1 MKDIT
6 FVDLEVTLNTC
17 RVVDI
22 GAVRSDRTPFHEN
35 SFDNLLLFLHQVPY
49 IGGHNILKHDLSYLK
64 PQFEKAGC
72 RQPKIIDT
80 LYLSSLLFPEK
91 LHHQLSKDDK
101 LQADKPNN
109 PVNDSLKSLLLFEEE
124 QNAFE
129 RLDSML
135 KMIYY
140 GLLHD
145 TDEFGGFFD
154 YIDYAPD
161 ILDDLSGSILERFS
175 KDICISSPL
184 AELIISYPVELA
196 YGLSLINC
204 WNSSSGIPLWV
215 LHNYPKVGWVMERLR
230 DTPCENNECAYC
242 RGAFNGK
249 EGLKYFFK
257 YDSFRTYEGEDLQQK
272 AVEAAIEGE
281 SLLAVFPTGGGKSIT
296 FQLPALMSGKR
307 IKGLTVVISPLQ
319 SLMKDQV
326 DNLWKNEI
334 MDVVT
339 INGMLDPVERAHAI
353 QRVEEGSVSILY
365 ISPESLRS
373 KTIERLLVGRKVV
386 RFVIDEAHCFSAWGQ
401 DFRVDYLY
409 IGDFIRLLQEQ
420 KGGKQAVEAAIE
432 GESLLAV
439 FPTGGGKS
447 ITFQLPALMSGKRI
461 KGLTVV
467 ISPLQSLMKDQV
479 DNLWKNE
486 IMDVVTING
495 MLDPVE
501 RAHAI
506 QRVEEGSVSILYIS
520 PESLRSK
527 TIERLLVGRKV
538 VRFVIDE
545 AHCFSAWGQDF
556 RVDYLY
562 IGDFIRLLQEQ
573 KGGKQAIPVS
583 CFTATAKQ
591 NVIQDIKDYFFEKL
605 NIRFKTFCSGSTR
618 KNLKY
623 KVFKVENEDEK
634 YGLLRS
640 IIEDHDC
647 PAIVYVSRT
656 RTAAKVAM
664 RLQQDGFSAG
674 TFHGK
679 METRMKTS
687 SQNDFIDNKIRI
699 MVATSAF
706 GMGVDK
712 KNVGLVVHYEISDS
726 LENYVQEAGRAGR
739 DESIEA
745 DCYVLFNEED
755 LDKHFYLLNQTKLR
769 IKEIQQVWK
778 AIKELTSSRISLSAL
793 ELARK
798 AGWNENILD
807 VETRVTTA
815 IAALEEAGYIR
826 RGQNNPCVFADSIL
840 AKTAQEAI
848 DRITVSP
855 RFDDTQKEE
864 AIRIIKKLIS
874 TRSRKHVNGEIP
886 ESRIDYISDHLG
898 ISRQEVMLVIRLLRE
913 ENILADACDLTA
925 YIKKGE
931 NSNRSLET
939 VLLYNRLDEY
949 LLSVFTAKEQSFN
962 LKELRKEAEIETGK
976 SISPDKLNRLLNFWS
991 EKNWIKRIYLD
1002 KAHNYVTIARTGSV
1016 LDLEELTEGRHL
1028 LSDFIIRY
1036 LFEKTG
1042 QSSELEQSGNIL
1054 VEFSML
1060 ELKEAYEKDVRKQL
1074 FGHTI
1079 RMEDIEDTLLYLS
1092 RIEALQIE
1100 GGFLVLYN
1108 RLQIDRLVLNN
1119 KMQYKQD
1126 DYHKLELF
1134 YANKIQ
1140 QINIVGEYVRK
1151 MLSGNSDA
1159 LEFVDDYFQ
1168 LNYSSFLQ
1176 KYFPGKRRDEI
1187 NRKMTNTKLQRL
1199 LGELSE
1205 TQLEIVKDDRPGS
1218 IVVMA
1223 GPGSGKTRVLV
1234 HKLAYL
1240 LLEEDVKHEQLLML
1254 TFSRAAASEFRRRL
1268 WDLIGTAAGYVEIKT
1283 FHSYCFD
1290 LLGLQGS
1297 LEKSS
1302 SVIIDAVG
1310 KIDNGEVEINRI
1322 TKTVLVIDE
1331 AQDMTEDEFALVEA
1345 LIRKN
1350 EDLKVVAVGDDDQN
1364 IYSFRRSNSRY
1375 MRKLVDEYG
1384 ARTHDL
1390 LVNFRSK
1397 KCLVEFANRFW
1408 ETIPERMKQSRI
1420 ISHDQDEGEIRI
1432 VQYQSPNMVIPLVQ
1446 DICATPL
1453 IGTTCVLT
1461 QTNWEAI
1468 QVACLLKDKRM
1479 PVRLIQSN
1487 EGFRLCDMDEMR
1499 FFNRILGSQ
1508 AEVHLIDEVCWAEA
1522 KQAIKNEYC
1531 EATSW
1536 EICRGIIQN
1545 FEQLYPCKY
1554 RSDWETYLFES
1565 KLEDFY
1571 AVRGETIVVS
1581 TIHKAK
1587 GKEFDNVFLLLNDN
1601 RDLLGDNQ
1609 PVTDEKRREI
1619 YVALTRAKNKL
1630 SIHLNS
1636 YYPEIFGNEEKIIR
1650 FDKAYY
1656 PMPERLLFLLTHR
1669 DVWLDFFKDA
1679 RRQESIGNLKSG
1691 MPLRLMEGGCCD
1703 SSDKEVVRFSNS
1715 FKKEIEK
1722 WLDKGYE
1729 LKEARVNFVVYW
1741 KKTGEEEEV
1750 KVLLP
1755 EIVLVKVRNL
1765 NVSELMIL

>member
-184 AELIISYPVELA
+184 AELITSYPVELA

-272 AVEAAIEGE
+272 
-281 SLLAVFPTGGGKSIT
+281 
-296 FQLPALMSGKR
+296 
-307 IKGLTVVISPLQ
+307 
-319 SLMKDQV
+319 
-326 DNLWKNEI
+326 
-334 MDVVT
+334 
-339 INGMLDPVERAHAI
+339 
-353 QRVEEGSVSILY
+353 
-365 ISPESLRS
+365 
-373 KTIERLLVGRKVV
+373 
-386 RFVIDEAHCFSAWGQ
+386 
-401 DFRVDYLY
+401 
-409 IGDFIRLLQEQ
+409 
-420 KGGKQAVEAAIE
+420 AVEAAIE

-656 RTAAKVAM
+656 RTAAKVAT

-1531 EATSW
+1531 ETASW